1 MTVPS
6 TLHIWLSYVNY
17 SATTA
22 IYLKHAL
29 AKFCRVTTIGPAFP
43 DEMLDRWQLREIPL
57 PETVPHHIET
67 EFEPDMVK
75 IVTDTPQAELP
86 DLYFWVESV
95 MGHFP
100 ENLSALRCTKVC
112 FLIDSHLSNRKWHLI
127 WGKQFDYVFIAQ
139 REYVPEFRCHGIN
152 AHWLPLGCD
161 PILHGRQA
169 TAKLHDIS
177 FVGSTLFNDRRL
189 ALLNVLKNAC
199 QLYQERCYLQQMA
212 RVFSESKI
220 IFNNTVKRDLN
231 MRVFEALCSGSLLL
245 TDPAPHSGLE
255 ELFRD
260 GEDLA
265 IYRSDAVLP
274 AKVRFYLD
282 NPELRELIAA
292 RGLQLVLNAHTYRH
306 RMADML
312 DVLGGK
318 RSATLS
324 AQELRERSVE
334 GMEPPFSAYCKSNIH
349 FSSHSRSFVIAV
361 LDYSPASEFNI
372 VTLLQDLEQIPGE
385 VLVIF
390 NDEQVAADLRN
401 HPRITRYAIM
411 KENIGVARA
420 WNVGIEMAATPTVFI
435 LNADLHLEPEA
446 VQIMENG
453 LHTLENAACVGP
465 QGSFVNYRLAQDY
478 LYFDKAGFDSPI
490 SVDAISGFLFAIK
503 RELFGPGGLKF
514 EESYTP
520 CYFEE
525 WDLGIQIR
533 QKGMNCW
540 VVPTTA
546 YRHHWS
552 GSIAARR
559 EIDCMGRSETAADI
573 LRRNRILFLAK
584 WQHQAART
592 GNDVFTSNVVPYLVA
607 VVPQL
612 LAADRVPQARA
623 LTDSLVPHFP
633 ESPELLV
640 IAGYC
645 HALMGD
651 AIKGRELLKQ
661 AFKIAPER
669 AEKLLADLES
679 VGTHTK
685 ARSLS

>member
-1 MTVPS
+1 MTAAP
-6 TLHIWLSYVNY
+6 HIWLAYVNY
-17 SATTA
+17 SVTTA
-22 IYLKHAL
+22 IYLKRAL
-29 AKFCRVTTIGPAFP
+29 EPFCRITTIGPAFP
-43 DEMLDRWQLREIPL
+43 DELLDRWQLREYPL
-57 PETVPHHIET
+57 PEAVPHRFET
-67 EFEPDMVK
+67 EFEPDMAK
-75 IVTDTPQAELP
+75 IVADIPQAELP
-86 DLYFWVESV
+86 DLYLWVESV

-100 ENLSALRCTKVC
+100 ENLSALRCPKAC
-112 FLIDSHLSNRKWHLI
+112 FLIDSHLSNRNWHLI

-139 REYVPEFRCHGIN
+139 REYIPEFRAHGIN
-152 AHWLPLGCD
+152 AYWLPLGCD
-161 PILHGRQA
+161 PVLHGKQD
-169 TAKLHDIS
+169 TAKRHEIG
-177 FVGSTLFNDRRL
+177 FVGSKLFNDRRL
-189 ALLNVLKNAC
+189 VLLDELQKTC
-199 QLYQERCYLQQMA
+199 QLHYERCYLQQMA
-212 RVFSESKI
+212 KVFSESKI
-220 IFNNTVKRDLN
+220 VFNNATKRDLN
-231 MRVFEALCSGSLLL
+231 MRVFEALCSGSFLL
-245 TDPAPHSGLE
+245 TDPAPNSGLE
-255 ELFRD
+255 ELFHD
-260 GEDLA
+260 GEELA

-274 AKVRFYLD
+274 AKARFYLD
-282 NPELRELIAA
+282 NSELRELIAS
-292 RGLQLVLNAHTYRH
+292 RGRQLALNAHTYSH
-306 RMADML
+306 RMSDML
-312 DVLGGK
+312 AVLNGT
-318 RSATLS
+318 RSTTLT
-324 AQELRERSVE
+324 AAELRERSLE
-334 GMEPPFSAYCKSNIH
+334 GMEPPFSAYCKQNIH
-349 FSSHSRSFVIAV
+349 FSNHSRSFVIAV

-446 VQIMENG
+446 VQAMENG
-453 LHTLENAACVGP
+453 LLTLNNAACVGP
-465 QGSFVNYRLAQDY
+465 QGSFVNYQLAHDY

-546 YRHHWS
+546 YMHHWS

-573 LRRNRILFLAK
+573 LQRNRILFLTK
-584 WQHQAART
+584 WQREAARS
-592 GNDVFTSNVVPYLVA
+592 GKNVFDSNVMSYLVT

-612 LAADRVPQARA
+612 LAADHAPQARA
-623 LTDSLVPHFP
+623 LAESLVPHLP
-633 ESPELLV
+633 ENPELLV
-640 IAGYC
+640 ITGYC
-645 HALMGD
+645 HALLGD

-661 AFKIAPER
+661 AFRIAPER
-669 AEKLLADLES
+669 AETLLAVLES
-679 VGTHTK
+679 SGMQHR